1 MTGPDFDYFCQL
13 IRTRSG
19 LVLTPEKAYLVTSRL
34 TPVARAEGLAGVPEL
49 LARLRANPV
58 ESLVIR
64 CVEAMATHESFFF
77 RDGGPFEQL
86 ANQVLPELIEAR
98 KSVKSLRILCAAC
111 SSGQEPYSIAM
122 LLQEMSAR
130 MPGWRLEILATD
142 MSEAILRKAR
152 SGLYS
157 DFEVRRGLTEERLKR
172 WFSQDGS
179 CWRISPTLQQIV
191 TFRSHNLLHGSAGL
205 GGFDIIF
212 CRNVLIYFD
221 VEQKR
226 RVLGELRR
234 VLTDDGYLFLGSAE
248 TVIGVSNA
256 FELAPGARGL
266 YRPTASQPLSRTA

>member
-1 MTGPDFDYFCQL
+1 MTAPDFDHFCQL
-13 IRTRSG
+13 IRNRSG

-49 LARLRANPV
+49 LAKLRASPMD
-58 ESLVIR
+58 SLVTR

-77 RDGGPFEQL
+77 RDGAPFDQL
-86 ANQVLPELIEAR
+86 ARQVLPDLIEAR
-98 KSVKSLRILCAAC
+98 RAVKSLRILCAAC

-122 LLQEMSAR
+122 LLQEMAAR
-130 MPGWRLEILATD
+130 VAGWKLEIVATD

-157 DFEVRRGLTEERLKR
+157 DFEVRRGLTEERRKR
-172 WFSQDGS
+172 WFSQDGA
-179 CWRISPTLQQIV
+179 CWRVSPALQQVV
-191 TFRSHNLLHGSAGL
+191 TFRSHNLLHGSASL

-266 YRPTASQPLSRTA
+266 YRPAGAQALSRTA

>member
-1 MTGPDFDYFCQL
+1 MTGPDYDHFCQL

-34 TPVARAEGLAGVPEL
+34 TPLARAEGLASVPEL
-49 LARLRANPV
+49 LARIRANPV
-58 ESLVIR
+58 EGLVTR

-77 RDGGPFEQL
+77 RDVAPFEQL
-86 ANQVLPELIEAR
+86 ARQVLPDLIEAR
-98 KSVKSLRILCAAC
+98 RGAKSLRILCAAC

-122 LLQEMSAR
+122 LLQEMAGR
-130 MPGWRLEILATD
+130 MVGWKLDILATD

-152 SGLYS
+152 SGVYS
-157 DFEVRRGLTEERLKR
+157 DFEVRRGLTEERRKR
-172 WFSQDGS
+172 WFTQDGA
-179 CWRISPTLQQIV
+179 CWRVSPALQQLV
-191 TFRSHNLLHGSAGL
+191 TFRAHNLLHGSAGL

-234 VLTDDGYLFLGSAE
+234 VLPDDGYLFLGSAE

-266 YRPTASQPLSRTA
+266 YRPAGAQRLSQAG